1 MTVPGAE
8 NAGQAYRR
16 TEKSDTGDDRPYA
29 VAVSQRPGRVTVTF
43 HEPGMTQPAPAT
55 PSPRPSTRPAYP
67 SWKTA
72 RTTVELAAQQP
83 DGGTQPW
90 QLIALL
96 LTLLVGATAIVF
108 ATAGVL
114 AGLATAGA
122 VALVHVTGAVLRKW
136 RTANRDA

>member
-8 NAGQAYRR
+8 NAGQACRR
-16 TEKSDTGDDRPYA
+16 TEKPDIRGDRPYA

-43 HEPGMTQPAPAT
+43 HEPGMPQPAPVV
-55 PSPRPSTRPAYP
+55 PSPRPTTRPAYP

-72 RTTVELAAQQP
+72 RTAVELAAQR

-96 LTLLVGATAIVF
+96 LVLLAGATAIVF

-114 AGLATAGA
+114 AGLATASG
-122 VALVHVTGAVLRKW
+122 VALVHVAGAVLHKRH
-136 RTANRDA
+136 TANRGT

>member
-1 MTVPGAE
+1 MTGPGAE

-16 TEKSDTGDDRPYA
+16 TGKSDTGDNRPYA

-43 HEPGMTQPAPAT
+43 HEPGMPQPAPAV

-72 RTTVELAAQQP
+72 RTSVELAARQP
-83 DGGTQPW
+83 DGGTRPW

-114 AGLATAGA
+114 AGLATAGG
-122 VALVHVTGAVLRKW
+122 VALVHVTGAVLRK
-136 RTANRDA
+136 RHTADRDA

>member
-8 NAGQAYRR
+8 NAGQACRQA
-16 TEKSDTGDDRPYA
+16 EEPDIGDDRPYA

-43 HEPGMTQPAPAT
+43 HEPGMPPPAPVA

-72 RTTVELAAQQP
+72 WTSVELAAQRP

-96 LTLLVGATAIVF
+96 LILLAGATAIVF

-114 AGLATAGA
+114 AGLATASG
-122 VALVHVTGAVLRKW
+122 VALVNVTGAVLRK
-136 RTANRDA
+136 RHAANRDA